1 MFFEF
6 DPAIPPFGVESFL
19 LGLVGLLGL
28 DLRFFRPLSVD
39 ESESLS
45 LELLELELAVVRGEN
60 ELVALLD
67 TVRT

>member
-6 DPAIPPFGVESFL
+6 DPAIPPFGVENFL
-19 LGLVGLLGL
+19 FGLVGLLGL

-45 LELLELELAVVRGEN
+45 LELLELELGVVRGEN
-60 ELVALLD
+60 ELVAWQ
-67 TVRT
+67 